1 MTKYGDKTR
10 AAGVVHDN
18 AGLLA
23 GDSGGEPPGIL
34 VSSNLQLLATS
45 AAVEVDVAEVA
56 RREARRHLIVS
67 RPTGRLSLG
76 THIGVLILKAG
87 RPGDLCRVRRIA
99 IVLLVPLS
107 RYIAYTGPV
116 DLVPIGQTFSTSLA
130 TI

>member
-18 AGLLA
+18 AGPLA
-23 GDSGGEPPGIL
+23 GDSGGEAPGIL
-34 VSSNLQLLATS
+34 VASHLQPLATS
-45 AAVEVDVAEVA
+45 TAVEVDVAEGA

-87 RPGDLCRVRRIA
+87 RPGDLRRVRRIA
-99 IVLLVPLS
+99 IVVQRPVTILRNDVAVRAVDEDSPDH
-107 RYIAYTGPV
+107 IA
-116 DLVPIGQTFSTSLA
+116 
-130 TI
+130 